1 MQLLFTKAN
10 WERSELSVRD
20 FVRLCAETGYDGTEI
35 YLPAR
40 PESTSEI
47 REWHEAAGLKIVSHI
62 ATEGAN
68 ADEHLRSLE
77 QRYRR
82 AAELQP
88 LFINSH
94 TGKDHFSFADSLR
107 IFEAGERLVAEH
119 GVPLLHETHRG
130 RALFSAPAAL
140 AFLREI
146 PQLRLTA
153 DFSHWVCVH
162 ESDLSDQPEALAA
175 AMQAAGHLHA
185 RVGFDE
191 GPQVSDP
198 RNPAHAVWLER
209 FTGWW
214 QTILDLRRAEG
225 REWFTITPEFGPEP
239 YMPLA
244 GASPQPVGDAWEYNR
259 WMHRYLRET
268 LI

>member
-1 MQLLFTKAN
+1 MHLLFTKAN
-10 WERSELSVRD
+10 WELSHLSVRD
-20 FVRLCAETGYDGTEI
+20 FVERVAAAGYDGTEI

-40 PESTSEI
+40 TESTAEI
-47 REWHEAAGLKIVSHI
+47 RELHEASGLKIVSHI
-62 ATEGAN
+62 ATEGTTPA
-68 ADEHLRSLE
+68 EHLRSLE
-77 QRYRR
+77 DRYRR

-94 TGKDHFSFADSLR
+94 SGKDHHSFADSLR
-107 IFEAGERLVAEH
+107 LFEAGEKLVAEH
-119 GVPLLHETHRG
+119 GIPLLHETHRG

-140 AFLREI
+140 QFLREI
-146 PQLRLTA
+146 PSLRLTA

-162 ESDLSDQPEALAA
+162 ESDLTDQPEAIAA
-175 AMQAAGHLHA
+175 AMHAAGHVHA

-191 GPQVSDP
+191 GPQISDP

-209 FTGWW
+209 FTAWW
-214 QTILDLRRAEG
+214 KQILDLRRAEG

-244 GASPQPVGDAWEYNR
+244 GASIHPVGNAWEYNS
-259 WMHRYLRET
+259 WMHQYLRET